1 MAPAAVKAKQKY
13 MVNIS
18 MYINGAEQMRTVE
31 LLQYILQPGTGQE
44 FHEIMVGT
52 SAPLHREAGID
63 IVAFGCSLHDE
74 DSYYLLRAFD
84 NIEHMKASQEAF
96 YGSEAWQM
104 GPRTAIIERIK
115 TSVKSVM
122 TLPETVIDGLRN

>member
-1 MAPAAVKAKQKY
+1 
-13 MVNIS
+13 
-18 MYINGAEQMRTVE
+18 MRTVE

-44 FHEIMVGT
+44 FHEIMAGK

-74 DSYYLLRAFD
+74 DSYYLIRAFD
-84 NIEHMKASQEAF
+84 DIEHMKAAQEAF
-96 YGSEAWQM
+96 YGNEVWQK

-122 TLPETVIDGLRN
+122 ILPETVIDGLRNSVTADLY

>member
-1 MAPAAVKAKQKY
+1 
-13 MVNIS
+13 MVNLS
-18 MYINGAEQMRTVE
+18 MYIHGAKLMRTVE

-44 FHEIMVGT
+44 FHEIMAGK

-96 YGSEAWQM
+96 YGSEAWQK
-104 GPRTAIIERIK
+104 GPRTAIIQRIK
-115 TSVKSVM
+115 TSVKSVI

>member
-1 MAPAAVKAKQKY
+1 
-13 MVNIS
+13 
-18 MYINGAEQMRTVE
+18 MYTNGAELMRTVE
-31 LLQYILQPGTGQE
+31 ILQYILQPGTGQE
-44 FHEIMVGT
+44 FHEIMVVK

-74 DSYYLLRAFD
+74 DSYYLIRAFD

-96 YGSEAWQM
+96 YGSEAWQK

-115 TSVKSVM
+115 TSMKSVM
-122 TLPETVIDGLRN
+122 TMPETVIGGLRD

>member
-1 MAPAAVKAKQKY
+1 M
-13 MVNIS
+13 
-18 MYINGAEQMRTVE
+18 MRTVE
-31 LLQYILQPGTGQE
+31 LLQYILQPGIGQE
-44 FHEIMVGT
+44 FHEIMVGK

-74 DSYYLLRAFD
+74 DSYYLLRAFA

-96 YGSEAWQM
+96 YESEAWQK

-115 TSVKSVM
+115 TSMKSVM
-122 TLPETVIDGLRN
+122 TMTETVIDGLRD

>member
-1 MAPAAVKAKQKY
+1 ML
-13 MVNIS
+13 NLS
-18 MYINGAEQMRTVE
+18 MYTHGAKLMRTVE
-31 LLQYILQPGTGQE
+31 LMHYILQPGTGQE
-44 FHEIMVGT
+44 FHEIMAGK

-96 YGSEAWQM
+96 YESEAWQE
-104 GPRTAIIERIK
+104 GPREAIIERIK
-115 TSVKSVM
+115 TSVKSVI
-122 TLPETVIDGLRN
+122 TLPEAVIDGLRNRATQPLRCWYLM

>member
-1 MAPAAVKAKQKY
+1 MMK
-13 MVNIS
+13 
-18 MYINGAEQMRTVE
+18 TVE
-31 LLQYILQPGTGQE
+31 ILQYILQPGSGQE
-44 FHEIMVGT
+44 FHEIMVGK
-52 SAPLHREAGID
+52 SAPLHREAGMD

-96 YGSEAWQM
+96 YGSEAWQK

-115 TSVKSVM
+115 TSMKSVM
-122 TLPETVIDGLRN
+122 IMPETVIDGLRNRAIQPLRR